1 MQRNFWVEES
11 YFKRLQFELIDRNRM
26 IKNYL
31 QQLKEL
37 HQDRTVFQSQT
48 HKNNLSKTLH
58 KQEDKYQ
65 AYIIDQMASQNR
77 IIAASQMTSTLGR
90 TLKVFQARFFKALN
104 GFNQNQ
110 QKVVQ
115 TKSDQMSFDEE
126 SCERQG

>member
-1 MQRNFWVEES
+1 MQGNFWVEES

-77 IIAASQMTSTLGR
+77 IIAASQMASTLGR
-90 TLKVFQARFFKALN
+90 TLKVLQARLFKALN